1 MARLFNGVGVSG
13 GIAVGRIY
21 LLHAEPLPVVP
32 NPVPPERLDE
42 EIERFHRALSTA
54 SEEMNDLGDQVR
66 EALGDR
72 YAAIVGAQRMI
83 LEDPGLITKTEQ
95 RIRVGRVSARW
106 ALKEV
111 VGEFKTKFDSVD
123 DEYLRERGGELTDV
137 HRRLQRLLRGETPHE
152 HTLPEGPLV
161 VVAHSLGPTDTL
173 LLAREQV
180 MGLATDAGGRTSHTA
195 ILAHALSLP
204 AVVGLHDVSRRV
216 RAGDRIILDGESG
229 RVIVAPSDADAAEA
243 ENRQRESLDRQTQMV
258 SCRDLPAVTR
268 DGVEVAVRA
277 NIEFPSEVDRAIR
290 FGAQGIGL
298 YRSEFLFLSRS
309 PQLPSEEDHFQTYLE
324 VAEKVDPDP
333 CLIRTLDLGG
343 EKYFHEVLEGHET
356 NPVLGMRGIRFCLNR
371 PAVFRPQLRGLLRA
385 AAIQANLRCML
396 PLVTSADQI
405 RAVRELLAEEADKL
419 RREGVEVRSDFPVG
433 VMIEVPAAALA
444 ADLLAEEA
452 DFFSLG
458 TNDLTQYALAVDR
471 GNESLERLYEPFHPG
486 VLRLLRL
493 AVGHAEAKGIP
504 VSLCGEMAA
513 DPKAVGLLVGMGLTD
528 LSVHPGAVGPVRE
541 SVRRLDS
548 RQARKLASAVL
559 ARSSAAGV
567 EREIRAA
574 DPSLTE

>member
-13 GIAVGRIY
+13 GTAVGRIY

-42 EIERFHRALSTA
+42 EIERFHRALATA

-216 RAGDRIILDGESG
+216 RAGDRIILDGDSG
-229 RVIVAPSDADAAEA
+229 RVIVAPSEADAAEA
-243 ENRQRESLDRQTQMV
+243 EDRRRESLDRQTRMV

-268 DGVEVAVRA
+268 DGVEIAVRA
-277 NIEFPSEVDRAIR
+277 NIEFPSEVDRALR

-309 PQLPSEEDHFQTYLE
+309 PQLPTEEDHFRTYLE
-324 VAEKVDPDP
+324 VAEKVDPEP

-385 AAIQANLRCML
+385 AAIQSNLCCML

-405 RAVRELLAEEADKL
+405 RAVRELFAEEADKL
-419 RREGVEVRSDFPVG
+419 RQEGFEVRADFRIG
-433 VMIEVPAAALA
+433 AMIEVPAAALA

-458 TNDLTQYALAVDR
+458 TNDLTQYSLAVDR
-471 GNESLERLYEPFHPG
+471 GNESLDRLYEPYHPG
-486 VLRLLRL
+486 VLRLLQL
-493 AVGHAEAKGIP
+493 AVEHADAKGIP
-504 VSLCGEMAA
+504 VSICGEMAA
-513 DPKAVGLLVGMGLTD
+513 EPKAVGLLVGMGLTD

-548 RQARKLASAVL
+548 RDARKLATAVL
-559 ARSSAAGV
+559 ASSSAAGV
-567 EREIRAA
+567 QREILAA
-574 DPSLTE
+574 DRSLTE

>member
-13 GIAVGRIY
+13 GIAVGSIY

-137 HRRLQRLLRGETPHE
+137 HRRLQRLLRGETLHE

-180 MGLATDAGGRTSHTA
+180 VGLATDAGGRTSHTA

-324 VAEKVDPDP
+324 VAEKVDPEP

-385 AAIQANLRCML
+385 AAIQSNLRCML

-405 RAVRELLAEEADKL
+405 RAVRDLLAEEADKL

-433 VMIEVPAAALA
+433 AMIEVPAAALA

-493 AVGHAEAKGIP
+493 AVEHAEAKGIP

-513 DPKAVGLLVGMGLTD
+513 DPKAVGLLVGMGLKD

-541 SVRRLDS
+541 SVRQLDS

-567 EREIRAA
+567 EKEIRAA